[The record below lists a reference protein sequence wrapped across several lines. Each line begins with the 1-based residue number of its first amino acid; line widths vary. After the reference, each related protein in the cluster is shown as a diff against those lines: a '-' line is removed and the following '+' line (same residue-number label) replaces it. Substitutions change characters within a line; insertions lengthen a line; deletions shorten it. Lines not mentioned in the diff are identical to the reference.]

1 MLSILKADAGRIR
14 FQLSLLAGVAFLIS
28 CDSSSVTDASRRTGP
43 GLQGPELAVA
53 SGEYVKFYVHAHED
67 DWQLFMGAEASA
79 GLATVPNIVFI
90 YTSAGDFNR
99 GVSYMQYRERAS
111 QQSMDTLL
119 GPGSWTCGTQVV
131 RNHPIERCSRGR
143 AVAYYMRTPDGGQ
156 NGDGYGGRGSLA
168 MLRDGAQSS
177 ITALDGSTTYTSWA
191 DFTSTLGAIIDLE
204 SANQSSPFV
213 EVHAP
218 EYDRTT
224 NINDHPDHLATADAM
239 HTASNSRS
247 WNMVW
252 HIDYQTQF
260 MPINLNQAQHD
271 IEQRLFYA
279 YDNYMGA
286 GGFGRNQYE
295 PNYQAWLWRSYS
307 RSTVSVP
314 PTPPTAPTGLQAS
327 AASAS
332 RVNLT
337 WTDNATN
344 ESAYLIERAPDAA
357 GVAGAYTQV
366 ASIAVNSASYADTTL
381 ASNTRYWFRV
391 RASNTGG
398 NSGYS
403 NAVAIQTLLRPAA
416 PTALQGQSPSTTRI
430 DLTWVDNATN
440 ETAYVVERAPDN
452 AGIAGT
458 FASIASIPAN
468 STSYSNTGL
477 GANTR
482 YWYRVR
488 AVDATD
494 TSLSSAQIVVATQP
508 GPPAPTNLVAQ
519 AASATTINLAW
530 TDNATVETGYTVERA
545 PDNAGV
551 AGAFAAIATLPANS
565 VNYSDATAVP
575 NTRYWYRVRD
585 FTSTDVSAYSALVSA
600 TTPDVPPAAPSAL
613 QAFGAT
619 YSRIDLQWVD
629 NSSNESG
636 FLIERASDN
645 GGTPGTFAQIASVAA
660 NATTYSDA
668 ALPSSTSYWYRVRA
682 TNAVQPSAYAG
693 PVSATTLLAPTSLT
707 HVYVHAHQDDWETF
721 MGEFAYTSVQAAS
734 KVVFVYTTAGD
745 GGQAAAFWQTRE
757 LAAQAAVDAIFGAGG
772 WTCASQ
778 TVLSH
783 AIRRCVKGTSVSYDM
798 RLPDGGTGGEGFGGR
813 GSLGMLRD
821 GAISSLSAID
831 GSTTYTSWSDFAATL
846 GAIVDLE
853 SGSLGGPFVVVHA
866 PEYNRTTNPND
877 HPDHFAT
884 ADAVQLASN
893 THTWSLSWHVD
904 YQTQNLAINLSQAAH
919 DQKVLSFYGYDN
931 YMGVAGYGRNQ
942 YETNYQD
949 WLWRD
954 YFRSTGP

>member
-1 MLSILKADAGRIR
+1 MLSILKADVGRIR
-14 FQLSLLAGVAFLIS
+14 FQLSILAGVALLIS
-28 CDSSSVTDASRRTGP
+28 CDSSSVTDPSRPTAP
-43 GLQGPELAVA
+43 AVQGPELAVTA
-53 SGEYVKFYVHAHED
+53 GEYVKFYVHAHED
-67 DWQLFMGAEASA
+67 DWQLFMGNEAAA

-99 GVSYMQYRERAS
+99 GVSYMQYREQAS
-111 QQSMDTLL
+111 QLSMDTLL
-119 GPGSWTCGTQVV
+119 GPGGWSCGSQLIL
-131 RNHPIERCSRGR
+131 NHSIHRCARGR

-156 NGDGYGGRGSLA
+156 NGEGYGGRGSLA

-177 ITALDGSTTYTSWA
+177 ITALDGSTTYTSWT
-191 DFTSTLGAIIDLE
+191 DFYSTLRGIIDLE

-224 NINDHPDHLATADAM
+224 NINDHPDHWATADAIR
-239 HTASNSRS
+239 TASNTRS

-260 MPINLNQAQHD
+260 LPINLTQAQHD

-295 PNYQAWLWRSYS
+295 SNYQAWLWRSYT

-314 PTPPTAPTGLQAS
+314 PTPPAAPTGLQVS

-332 RVNLT
+332 LINLA

-344 ESAYLIERAPDAA
+344 ESAYLVERAPDVA
-357 GVAGAYTQV
+357 GVPGTYAQV
-366 ASIAVNSASYADTTL
+366 ASIAVNSVSYGDSGL
-381 ASNTRYWFRV
+381 ASSTRYWYRV

-398 NSGYS
+398 NSAYS
-403 NAVAIQTLLRPAA
+403 NAVSTQTFLRPAT
-416 PTALQGQSPSTTRI
+416 PTNVQGQSLSTTRI
-430 DLTWVDNATN
+430 DLTWTDNATN
-440 ETAYVVERAPDN
+440 ETSYVVERAPDN
-452 AGIAGT
+452 AGSPGA
-458 FASIASIPAN
+458 FASIASIAAN
-468 STSYSNTGL
+468 STSYSNTDL
-477 GANTR
+477 SANTR

-488 AVDATD
+488 AANATD
-494 TSLSSAQIVVATQP
+494 TSISSTPIQVATQA
-508 GPPAPTNLVAQ
+508 GPPAPTNLAAL
-519 AASATTINLAW
+519 AASATTINLTW

-551 AGAFAAIATLPANS
+551 PGTFASIATLPANS
-565 VNYSDATAVP
+565 VAYSDASAAP

-585 FTSTDVSAYSALVSA
+585 FTSTDVSAYSSQVSA

-613 QAFGAT
+613 QAQAMT

-629 NSSNESG
+629 NANNESG
-636 FLIERASDN
+636 FLVERAPDN
-645 GGTPGTFAQIASVAA
+645 GGVPGTFTQISSLAA
-660 NATTYSDA
+660 NSTSFSDV
-668 ALPSSTSYWYRVRA
+668 ALISSTRYWYRVRA

-707 HVYVHAHQDDWETF
+707 HVYVHAHQDDWEVF
-721 MGEFAYTSVQAAS
+721 MGEFAYASVQAAS
-734 KVVFVYTTAGD
+734 KVVFIYTTAGD
-745 GGQAAAFWQTRE
+745 GGQAASFWQTRE
-757 LAAQAAVDAIFGAGG
+757 LAAQAAVDAIFGSGG
-772 WTCASQ
+772 WTCAPQ

-783 AIRRCVKGTSVSYDM
+783 TIRRCVKGSSVSYDM
-798 RLPDGGTGGEGFGGR
+798 RLPDGATSGEGFAGH
-813 GSLGMLRD
+813 GSLSLLRD
-821 GAISSLSAID
+821 GGISSLAAID
-831 GSTTYTSWSDFAATL
+831 GSTTYSSWSDFAATL

-853 SGSLGGPFVVVHA
+853 SGSLGGPYVAVHA
-866 PEYNRTTNPND
+866 PEYDRTANGSD
-877 HPDHFAT
+877 HPDHLAT
-884 ADAVQLASN
+884 GDAVQLAAAS
-893 THTWSLSWHVD
+893 HTWSLSWHVGD
-904 YQTQNLAINLSQAAH
+904 QSQTMAVNLSQASH

-942 YETNYQD
+942 YETNYQN